1 MLYDK
6 RYGEVIEVESGQ
18 TKKRVE
24 KKCVKT
30 LNEKQGAGEYTIC
43 ADMLNTCIDRAK
55 KNLSNASNCQGM
67 HHFVTYLN
75 DAVDKIC

>member
-1 MLYDK
+1 MRNQSKKKYAYVSMLYDK

-30 LNEKQGAGEYTIC
+30 LNEKQGAGE
-43 ADMLNTCIDRAK
+43 
-55 KNLSNASNCQGM
+55 
-67 HHFVTYLN
+67 
-75 DAVDKIC
+75 